1 MDDDTLSVLKTV
13 CVAGQAR
20 AGFNDN
26 SNARLEQL
34 VEAGLLHVVQ
44 ASNAGSKSAVPR
56 RYYKPTEKG
65 KAIYRQLIGAA

>member
-34 VEAGLLHVVQ
+34 VEAGLLDVVN
-44 ASNAGSKSAVPR
+44 AANADSNRAVPR
-56 RYYKPTEKG
+56 RYYQPTEKG